1 MKKHNKILEV
11 CYMDIRESNNWVQT
25 YLWLLKIIRTYKI
38 PGSVK
43 GSFVYRTVSS
53 QDRKASPALGLCRD
67 REANHSS

>member
-43 GSFVYRTVSS
+43 DHSCTEQSRLRTERQV
-53 QDRKASPALGLCRD
+53 LL
-67 REANHSS
+67 